1 MNPLFDAMNCETLPE
16 PVVEKLLVMTQG
28 MYTYFPRWVYA
39 DHGCTAM
46 RAGDKQTALDIHVE
60 MLTSSM
66 GANISGWM
74 SGLKQLIQRM

>member
-1 MNPLFDAMNCETLPE
+1 
-16 PVVEKLLVMTQG
+16 
-28 MYTYFPRWVYA
+28 
-39 DHGCTAM
+39 M
-46 RAGDKQTALDIHVE
+46 RAGDKQTALEVHVD